1 MSSFSTINKKI
12 AKAALK
18 PNLSTEMDSTTKGE
32 PNHDQIHLENEE
44 DELMVQSLIKK
55 YLTTPTEPTECDKN
69 KKNKKRSSSDSNQT
83 QTNLQKKKKKKKK

>member
-44 DELMVQSLIKK
+44 DDS
-55 YLTTPTEPTECDKN
+55 PT
-69 KKNKKRSSSDSNQT
+69 
-83 QTNLQKKKKKKKK
+83 

>member
-44 DELMVQSLIKK
+44 DDS
-55 YLTTPTEPTECDKN
+55 PTEPIECDEN
-69 KKNKKRSSSDSNQT
+69 KKNKKRSSSDSNQIASSPRGQSNCRT
-83 QTNLQKKKKKKKK
+83 GTKLKAY